1 VTVKKSPPASKPKTP
16 AKPTVDKAWQEVLAR
31 VSDLGDAMKEW
42 AKVAGHEADTK
53 QKLDQVRADIDDMAR
68 KADAALGHAGSEAGQ
83 YVGESAEQASRAFS
97 DAARRVRKATEPHV
111 RDAFAELSDAFG
123 KAAGKMGEPKPK
135 PAPSKKAATPRAKP
149 KAGPKKK

>member
-1 VTVKKSPPASKPKTP
+1 VAVKKSPPASKPKTP
-16 AKPTVDKAWQEVLAR
+16 ATPAVDKAWQEVLAR

-68 KADAALGHAGSEAGQ
+68 KADAALGHAGSDVGQ

-97 DAARRVRKATEPHV
+97 DAAQRVRKATEPHV
-111 RDAFAELSDAFG
+111 KDAFAELSDVFG
-123 KAAGKMGEPKPK
+123 KAAGKIGEPKPK
-135 PAPSKKAATPRAKP
+135 PAPSKAATPRAKP
-149 KAGPKKK
+149 KAAPKKK